1 MNKIKTF
8 FIIYL
13 LCCFPAFLFII
24 SDGSLWR
31 AGMIVGIA
39 VGTLTVAFMLLIFSY
54 GFGLNKIIQEYFDRK
69 TYAEQ
74 DEATFQRDLR
84 REVTRKRA
92 LAQVDNENL
101 HYQNQ
106 LRIEYIA
113 KVAYIHLQS
122 NQQLAN
128 MYQQA
133 IISNSNNQENIAQ
146 NQLIELEKELER
158 QGLI

>member
-8 FIIYL
+8 CILYL
-13 LCCFPAFLFII
+13 LCCFPAFLFIV

-39 VGTLTVAFMLLIFSY
+39 VGTLTVAFMLLIFPY

-74 DEATFQRDLR
+74 DEVIFQTNLR
-84 REVTRKRA
+84 REVERKRV
-92 LAQVDNENL
+92 LAQVENENL
-101 HYQNQ
+101 HQQNQ
-106 LRIEYIA
+106 MRIEYLA
-113 KVAYIHLQS
+113 QVAHIHLQA
-122 NQQLAN
+122 NQHLAQ

-146 NQLIELEKELER
+146 KQLIELEKELER

>member
-31 AGMIVGIA
+31 ADMIMGIV
-39 VGTLTVAFMLLIFSY
+39 VGTLITAFIFLILLY
-54 GFGLNKIIQEYFDRK
+54 GVGLNQAIQEYFDRK

-74 DEATFQRDLR
+74 DEAIFQTNLR
-84 REVTRKRA
+84 REVERKRA
-92 LAQVDNENL
+92 LAQVENENL

-106 LRIEYIA
+106 MRIEYLA
-113 KVAYIHLQS
+113 QVAHIHLQA
-122 NQQLAN
+122 NQHLAQ

-146 NQLIELEKELER
+146 KQLIELEKELKR